1 MSAFDPKRTLA
12 GSQQNFQVR
21 HLLGSAN
28 AWMPAAAPCPRAPRP
43 PRSVLRQYYKLHPQ
57 FEIDDNDYVRP
68 GQPLDYRT
76 ELALNDAILVD
87 VLRSAPTCVFDR
99 ASFWAECERRSMNVN
114 TFSLYSTYSPVIVH
128 LGTDLWS
135 LRGVQG
141 DPVAVEAVRHAN
153 ALRTRER
160 RVLDHGWMSD
170 GRLWFAARL
179 PNASGGFVF
188 GIPGGIKRFVAGR
201 QFAIKD
207 EDGVDYG
214 GIRVNEEGATYGF
227 GRFLRQRG
235 ADEGDILI
243 AAFDLSGGTASL
255 RLGDDELLEEISPE
269 T

>member
-28 AWMPAAAPCPRAPRP
+28 AWMPAAAPRPRAPRP

-57 FEIDDNDYVRP
+57 FEIDYNDYVRP

-214 GIRVNEEGATYGF
+214 GIRVNEEGATRPLF
-227 GRFLRQRG
+227 
-235 ADEGDILI
+235 
-243 AAFDLSGGTASL
+243 SL
-255 RLGDDELLEEISPE
+255 KEARY
-269 T
+269 